1 MLPQKNYEEPGVFWK
16 YFTLSNKKPAN
27 DNKPENELE
36 RIADEEAEKNR
47 ANPSLNV
54 VYLDGYRQKRQNN
67 DYESTIGT
75 YLNRRQQALHDFS
88 DRVPGKWV
96 DVFPANMM
104 GSVLGFTYLGQ
115 GYMALRDDL
124 IGKTKKMV
132 DIHESIHTP
141 DEYETRILTDWIM
154 SKPRIKYI
162 K

>member
-1 MLPQKNYEEPGVFWK
+1 MQKTYEEPEVFLE
-16 YFTLSNKKPAN
+16 YLAMPNKKSAN
-27 DNKPENELE
+27 DNKPKSELE
-36 RIADEEAEKNR
+36 NIVDEDTEKK
-47 ANPSLNV
+47 PSSNV
-54 VYLDGYRQKRQNN
+54 VYLDDYRQKRQNA
-67 DYESTIGT
+67 DYESTTGT
-75 YLNRRQQALHDFS
+75 YLNRRQQALNDFS

-124 IGKTKKMV
+124 TGKTKKMV

-141 DEYETRILTDWIM
+141 DEYETRILTEWIM
-154 SKPRIKYI
+154 SRLRIKYI